1 MGLISFIGSKLLAIG
16 CFFGCVLFA
25 TYGLPLYF
33 STTTGIP
40 TELPPLSTNTILG
53 GISLIIAFISFLA
66 SLYYFTHE

>member
-16 CFFGCVLFA
+16 CFLGCVLFA

-40 TELPPLSTNTILG
+40 TELPPLSPNTILG
-53 GISLIIAFISFLA
+53 GISLIIAFILFLA
-66 SLYYFTHE
+66 CFYFLTHE